1 MTRANTPAR
10 HERLDDLLA
19 ASDDPHPRKTR
30 RIEWIGDKSPLDDP
44 VVAFNLLMGKYTP
57 TQEKA
62 IRRAAAK
69 VHSRVWGDRLLEHE
83 HQHAQAVVKG
93 MRRSYIFTKKH
104 KFICEMDY
112 KDVDI
117 LFSSPIAREFV
128 DLTDRDDD
136 EPIVLSTP
144 LDPLEALLGPA
155 DTFYAAASTEFVG
168 VGPQRGDLVA
178 SH

>member
-1 MTRANTPAR
+1 MPRANVPR
-10 HERLDDLLA
+10 KHERLDDLLA
-19 ASDDPHPRKTR
+19 ASHDPHPRKTR
-30 RIEWIGDKSPLDDP
+30 RVEWVGEKSPLDDP
-44 VVAFNLLMGKYTP
+44 VIAFNLLMGKYTP

-62 IRRAAAK
+62 IRRAAQRTR
-69 VHSRVWGDRLLEHE
+69 SRSWGERLLEHE

-93 MRRSYIFTKKH
+93 MRRSYIFNRAN
-104 KFICEMDY
+104 KFICEMDF

-136 EPIVLSTP
+136 EPIVISTP

-155 DTFYAAASTEFVG
+155 DTFYAAAAQALIGE
-168 VGPQRGDLVA
+168 GPQRGEVVA